1 LKAHRKIYVRE
12 VRRDRAQGTRGNEND
27 CDVTVVGGSLVWIAA
42 KVKVFKGRSEKGE
55 KDFEKLLIRF
65 LGVEID
71 SEKKG
76 SQLGKKVQSEIEI
89 EDC

>member
-42 KVKVFKGRSEKGE
+42 KVKVSKGRSEKGA
-55 KDFEKLLIRF
+55 KRF
-65 LGVEID
+65 
-71 SEKKG
+71 
-76 SQLGKKVQSEIEI
+76 
-89 EDC
+89 